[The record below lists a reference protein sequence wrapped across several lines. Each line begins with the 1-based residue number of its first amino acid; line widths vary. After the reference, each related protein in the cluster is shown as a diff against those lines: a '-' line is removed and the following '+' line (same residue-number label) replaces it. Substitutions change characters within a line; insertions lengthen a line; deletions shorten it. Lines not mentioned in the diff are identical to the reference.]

1 MLKLID
7 QIWKEILLH
16 EPKSSHLKNKY
27 KLIHYQELQKSGVR
41 ILNTLSVGN
50 SAHWKLIF

>member
-16 EPKSSHLKNKY
+16 EPKSSHLKNKF

-41 ILNTLSVGN
+41 ILDTLSVGK